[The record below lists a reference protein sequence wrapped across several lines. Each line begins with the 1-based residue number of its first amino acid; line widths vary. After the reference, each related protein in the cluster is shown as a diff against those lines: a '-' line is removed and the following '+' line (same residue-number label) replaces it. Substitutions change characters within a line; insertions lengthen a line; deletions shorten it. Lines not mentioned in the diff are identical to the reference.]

1 MSIIIV
7 GVGNE
12 SFQNMIRLDGDG
24 GLTSPKGNIKCP
36 RDIVQFVPFNKF
48 QGNAE
53 AMAAEL
59 LKEIPYQITQYFTM
73 MNKMPQAPQQINMG
87 TGMDMGM
94 GMGMGNMESMQ
105 KNLGPQLFQ
114 FFSW

>member
-1 MSIIIV
+1 
-7 GVGNE
+7 
-12 SFQNMIRLDGDG
+12 
-24 GLTSPKGNIKCP
+24 
-36 RDIVQFVPFNKF
+36 
-48 QGNAE
+48 
-53 AMAAEL
+53 
-59 LKEIPYQITQYFTM
+59 M

-94 GMGMGNMESMQ
+94 GMGNMESMQ